1 MSLFVFQGCC
11 NTYAQAA
18 NRRKRGKARY
28 ASSCSHR
35 GAGSEEWHDMPRA
48 APQFKSVPLRKGSPV
63 STSFLFVIDTEWVM
77 SIREH
82 QGRDTLL
89 QTGLKL
95 HWSRRSA
102 SSCFNRPWRV
112 TKSSAKHHSLLS
124 PLVLQHQPWPSPWAL
139 GQSIRH
145 GPRQG
150 PYMRADSFFWS
161 LLPSLSLSFLLSLSS
176 SPSSSNDERVQTSCA
191 PNPRFTAKTNF
202 RTPKENL
209 LFW

>member
-28 ASSCSHR
+28 ASLCSHR

-63 STSFLFVIDTEWVM
+63 STSFLFVFDTEWVM

-89 QTGLKL
+89 QTGLKI

-102 SSCFNRPWRV
+102 SSCFNRAWRV
-112 TKSSAKHHSLLS
+112 TKSSAKHQSLLS
-124 PLVLQHQPWPSPWAL
+124 PWVMQHQPWPWP
-139 GQSIRH
+139 QSI
-145 GPRQG
+145 PL
-150 PYMRADSFFWS
+150 Y
-161 LLPSLSLSFLLSLSS
+161 FLLLILDRTDVC
-176 SPSSSNDERVQTSCA
+176 SPLLCLFPTQFCA
-191 PNPRFTAKTNF
+191 KSTCRAKK
-202 RTPKENL
+202 RPIV
-209 LFW
+209 